1 MSKAHRYILT
11 VVALKHR
18 NCWQPCT
25 DHTRVDSHFK
35 SHFAKP
41 NSSCCPNTIVR
52 ETASTFTTCRN
63 EHSKKYTKKK
73 KNLQDI
79 KNTPNTSW
87 IILSKGIINNEFLFH
102 NSNCFSGVWE
112 NRLRVSQRLRKDT
125 HHGLI
130 KTRRRKRFISPS
142 SCPITTYTLRIEI
155 TRNNRLLI
163 HRHSRSFTDFSH
175 RSCHDFRYDSIS

>member
-35 SHFAKP
+35 SRFAKP

-63 EHSKKYTKKK
+63 AHSKKYTKKTK
-73 KNLQDI
+73 KE
-79 KNTPNTSW
+79 S
-87 IILSKGIINNEFLFH
+87 LSKGIINNEFLFH
-102 NSNCFSGVWE
+102 NSNCFSGLWE
-112 NRLRVSQRLRKDT
+112 NLLRVSQHLRKDT

-130 KTRRRKRFISPS
+130 KARRRKRFISPS